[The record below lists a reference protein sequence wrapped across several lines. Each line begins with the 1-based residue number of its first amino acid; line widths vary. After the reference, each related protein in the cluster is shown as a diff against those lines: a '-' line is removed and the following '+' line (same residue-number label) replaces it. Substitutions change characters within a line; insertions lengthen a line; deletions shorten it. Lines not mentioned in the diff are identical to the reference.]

1 MVVWLYAV
9 TRSRHEGRHSHA
21 SSQLW
26 LSQFVYYKI
35 RRRHAFASKKYI
47 NLLNVVDTV
56 EYESTDNE
64 VCSLV
69 FIHWFLFYIR
79 EIFRLWSSWTVFAV
93 DNKLE
98 SRRSS
103 NPKITNS
110 SRKCNTRLKFVYI
123 HLRHEHVSSHARW
136 ISSLLT
142 LWEAERR
149 KCQSYFSR
157 FSEGWREVSIVYY
170 FITIKL

>member
-1 MVVWLYAV
+1 MYTSLIPTLIMVVWLYAV

-98 SRRSS
+98 SRLSS

-110 SRKCNTRLKFVYI
+110 SRKCNISISLALTRIYYWFSVKF
-123 HLRHEHVSSHARW
+123 H
-136 ISSLLT
+136 
-142 LWEAERR
+142 
-149 KCQSYFSR
+149 
-157 FSEGWREVSIVYY
+157 IVN
-170 FITIKL
+170 